1 MTRIVLDTNIFI
13 SAIIKSGK
21 PRKIL
26 KKGIGGNY
34 SLVISGE
41 ILQEIIG
48 VLRRPKFNMA
58 EADVRKIMF
67 GIIESSE
74 TISIRSKFKVVKN
87 DPDDDIVVN
96 TAYDGN
102 ADYIVSG
109 DSDLL
114 KLKNFKGIRIVTVD
128 EILIILEKDSS

>member
-1 MTRIVLDTNIFI
+1 MARIVLDTNIFI
-13 SAIIKSGK
+13 SAIIRSGK

-26 KKGIGGNY
+26 KKGIDGSY
-34 SLVISGE
+34 SLVISGV

-48 VLRRPKFNMA
+48 VLRRSKFNMT
-58 EADVRKIMF
+58 ETDIRKIMF

-74 TISIRSKFKVVKN
+74 IVSIRSKFKVVKN
-87 DPDDDIVVN
+87 DPDDDIIVN

-109 DSDLL
+109 DDDLL
-114 KLKNFKGIRIVTVD
+114 KLKSFKGIKIVTVS
-128 EILIILEKDSS
+128 EMLAILAKNS